1 MQVKT
6 LDRIVDEQGKQQYGS
21 RWNECSRNPKD
32 RDESSGCGGRQSL
45 NVPLRFVRSAP
56 NLQSVGMS
64 AKQLSQ
70 EGETSRV
77 A

>member
-6 LDRIVDEQGKQQYGS
+6 LDRIVDEQGKRQYGS
-21 RWNECSRNPKD
+21 RRNECSRNPKD
-32 RDESSGCGGRQSL
+32 RDESSGCGGTQSL
-45 NVPLRFVRSAP
+45 NIPLRSVRSGP

-64 AKQLSQ
+64 AEQLSQ